1 MRYKDVRQKEIG
13 SRIRIIRKELG
24 LTMKEFGEKFDPIA
38 SDSIVSRWE
47 RGISSPNNE
56 RLKKIA
62 ELGNMSVMFLTSGNK
77 SFKDLSEDEFK
88 EMYSKSAQK
97 QNQVNEEQEKY
108 IANEFDL
115 MLSEKLDSSKR
126 AFFTNILTFLH
137 NSNDEELKSLT
148 ALLIALNSKNN
159 VENKEVTTT
168 QEDIK
173 EFIDDTAGIV
183 RELLM
188 NRFEYKDGE

>member
-1 MRYKDVRQKEIG
+1 MQFKDLRQKEVG

-62 ELGNMSVMFLTSGNK
+62 ELGNMSVMHLTTGNK
-77 SFKDLSEDEFK
+77 SLKDLSEDEFY
-88 EMYSKSAQK
+88 EMYSKSVK
-97 QNQVNEEQEKY
+97 NQNNINEEQEAY
-108 IANEFDL
+108 IANEFNQL
-115 MLSEKLDSSKR
+115 LSEKLDSVRRS
-126 AFFTNILTFLH
+126 FFTNVLTFLK
-137 NSNDEELKSLT
+137 NSNEEELMKLT
-148 ALLIALNSKNN
+148 ALLTALNSKSD

-168 QEDIK
+168 QEDIE
-173 EFIDDTAGIV
+173 EFIDDAVG
-183 RELLM
+183 LLRDLFE
-188 NRFEYKDGE
+188 NRFEHKEGD